1 VPISL
6 RSKTTATRY
15 YISYRG
21 YLINVT
27 NFRAT
32 RVVIID
38 DHEMILESLVR
49 LLRDEPRIEVV
60 GSALNAAMG
69 IELVRR
75 ENPDVVVIDYVLPD
89 MDAPS
94 AIEILLEE
102 NPNIKVITLS
112 GSERPGALYTSMRA
126 GSSAWLNKTRAVQEL
141 RDAILRVGAGFVVT
155 SDELDSLPSLD
166 ELAVHF
172 QPIVELTNGRI
183 VGFEALVRWH
193 HPRRGLLRPD
203 VFLPVAEA
211 TGFIVELDQWVWRQA
226 ASQLKLWQKRYP
238 SPLYMSVNLSARDLS
253 VPTLFASISE
263 IVERTSVDPSDLIF
277 EITESVLLDDSDETI
292 AFLTGLKG
300 LGAQLSLDDFGTA
313 FSSLSYVRRFPF
325 DQLKL
330 DISFTSELPDS
341 PRSMLLV
348 EEICHLAT
356 SMKMNVVA
364 EGIERRDQRDALCD
378 IGCGYGQGYL
388 FSHPLPAHECSAL
401 IEKRFLAGA

>member
-1 VPISL
+1 M
-6 RSKTTATRY
+6 
-15 YISYRG
+15 
-21 YLINVT
+21 N

-60 GSALNAAMG
+60 GSALNATTG
-69 IELVRR
+69 IEVARR
-75 ENPDVVVIDYVLPD
+75 ERPDVVVIDYVLPD
-89 MDAPS
+89 MEAPT
-94 AIEILLEE
+94 AIEILLAE
-102 NPNIKVITLS
+102 NPNLNIITLS

-155 SDELDSLPSLD
+155 SDELDPLPTLD
-166 ELAVHF
+166 ELVVHF
-172 QPIVELTNGRI
+172 QPIVALATGRI
-183 VGFEALVRWH
+183 VGFEALVRWQ
-193 HPRRGLLRPD
+193 HPKRGLLYPD
-203 VFLPVAEA
+203 GFLAVAEE
-211 TGFIVELDQWVWRQA
+211 TGFIVELDQWVWSHA
-226 ASQLKLWQKRYP
+226 ASQLKRWQDQYP
-238 SPLYMSVNLSARDLS
+238 SSLYMSVNLSARDLS
-253 VPTLFASISE
+253 VPNLFASISE
-263 IVERTSVDPSDLIF
+263 IVQRTSVDPGDLIF

-292 AFLTGLKG
+292 AFLTGLKN
-300 LGAQLSLDDFGTA
+300 LGAHLSLDDFGTA

-356 SMKMNVVA
+356 SMKMDVVA
-364 EGIERRDQRDALCD
+364 EGIERREQYNALCD
-378 IGCGYGQGYL
+378 IGCNFGQGYL
-388 FSHPLPAHECSAL
+388 FSRALPANECASL
-401 IEKRFLAGA
+401 LEMQVLTGT